1 MALTGINAYR
11 KGNLKQDIAN
21 ADPHKLTL
29 MLMQG
34 ALDRIAYAKGAM
46 ERREYE
52 LKSQYIS
59 RVTAILINLRDT
71 LDLKTGGETA
81 ENLFALYDYMIERLN
96 LAHVKN
102 DLKML
107 DEVTNLLSPIRDAW
121 VQIPEEAKQE
131 AFELKKRTYFTRNA
145 PTVSGNEIL
154 SRWGDGPSIAAIL

>member
-59 RVTAILINLRDT
+59 RVTAILLNLRDT
-71 LDLKTGGETA
+71 LDLQAGGETA
-81 ENLFALYDYMIERLN
+81 ENLFALYDYMVERLN

-107 DEVTNLLSPIRDAW
+107 DEVTNLLTPIRDAW

-131 AFELKKRTYFTRNA
+131 AFEAQRQKRQA
-145 PTVSGNEIL
+145 V
-154 SRWGDGPSIAAIL
+154 